1 MFEVRGSRLRKP
13 TSNLELR
20 TLNIFRFSFMKRS
33 AGILAVR
40 KLSQMEVFLV
50 HPGGPF
56 WKNKDAGAWSI
67 PKGEIDPDEDPLA
80 TAVREFEEETGL
92 KIEGKF
98 IPLTPVKQKAGK
110 IIEAWMVEA
119 DFETGNI
126 ISNEFT
132 MEWPPRS
139 GLMKSF
145 PEVDKASWFSLE
157 EAMEKIN
164 PGQVPLLSEVELLFG
179 K

>member
-1 MFEVRGSRLRKP
+1 V
-13 TSNLELR
+13 N
-20 TLNIFRFSFMKRS
+20 RS
-33 AGILAVR
+33 AGILAFR
-40 KLSQMEVFLV
+40 KFPHKEVFLV

-67 PKGEIDPDEDPLA
+67 PKGEIDPAEDPLA
-80 TAVREFEEETGL
+80 AAIREFEEETGL
-92 KIEGKF
+92 KIGGKF

-110 IIEAWMVEA
+110 IIEAWMVETDLDA
-119 DFETGNI
+119 GHI

-139 GLMKSF
+139 GLFKSF

-157 EAMEKIN
+157 QAREKIN
-164 PGQVPLLSEVELLFG
+164 PGQLPLLNEVESC
-179 K
+179 